1 MAATGFEPL
10 LQPGKTVLL
19 NSGALVRSATAALAL
34 LHCFWLRITY
44 VTKTTNPLAYCWLLG
59 CSSVKL
65 FAGAFWSELE
75 SRGSFLKGPHSR
87 SLSSWQVGCQSS
99 LALPAFAAAALACL
113 GQTRLDL
120 FHAESP
126 FKMLQMVY
134 HLIPLLLFAWLLLS

>member
-1 MAATGFEPL
+1 M
-10 LQPGKTVLL
+10 KTVLL
-19 NSGALVRSATAALAL
+19 NSGALVRSATAALL
-34 LHCFWLRITY
+34 LPITY

-99 LALPAFAAAALACL
+99 LALPAFAAAALACPGL
-113 GQTRLDL
+113 PCPGQTRLDL